1 MTAVDRLGFH
11 VRLRTAEGMRG
22 APIAFMREV
31 SKTIRV
37 RPGKSCWKRCNW
49 RARRPNDLCRGGM
62 DELVQSAT
70 RLDIELERKR
80 DSGHAPAY
88 QKLLLI

>member
-1 MTAVDRLGFH
+1 
-11 VRLRTAEGMRG
+11 
-22 APIAFMREV
+22 
-31 SKTIRV
+31 
-37 RPGKSCWKRCNW
+37 
-49 RARRPNDLCRGGM
+49 M

-80 DSGHAPAY
+80 DSGHAPTY